1 MDTYNKFLEYYDDIV
16 RWINS
21 PLDDE
26 VEFLIE
32 DCIMEYK
39 PNSQTIL
46 EAACG
51 TWTVAFELKNRWYDV
66 SGFDINKKALDIAK
80 DKLWEKNVYHADM
93 INYDFNKK
101 FDIILCNYNS
111 ICHLLKWEDWKSFF
125 INTYNNLDKWWLFV
139 FDINTIFEFENITRD
154 FAQFYT
160 FWKDVVCLEMFKR
173 QKDSEKD
180 IDIPWIYYEWLIKIF
195 SHQDNDNFKLTKEV
209 VRENSFAIS
218 KIEKELSNIWF
229 KLVEKVDYHY
239 WKVTAESERV
249 YFICIK
255 K

>member
-21 PLDDE
+21 PLEDE
-26 VEFLIE
+26 VDFLIE

-39 PNSQTIL
+39 PNSKTIL

-51 TWTVAFELKNRWYDV
+51 TWTVAYELQKRWY
-66 SGFDINKKALDIAK
+66 SITGFDINKKALNIAWN
-80 DKLWEKNVYHADM
+80 KLWDKNVYHADM
-93 INYDFNKK
+93 TK
-101 FDIILCNYNS
+101 FDFKNHYDVILCNYNS
-111 ICHLLKWEDWKSFF
+111 ICHLLNWHDWQSFF
-125 INTYNNLDKWWLFV
+125 ANSYNNLKEWGLFV
-139 FDINTIFEFENITRD
+139 FDINTLFEFESIARD

-160 FWKDVVCLEMFKR
+160 FWDDVVCLEMFKR

-195 SHQDNDNFKLTKEV
+195 SKQENDVFKLTKEL

-218 KIEKELSNIWF
+218 KIEKELSSIGF
-229 KLVEKVDYHY
+229 KLLEKIDYHY
-239 WKVTAESERV
+239 WEVTAESERV
-249 YFICIK
+249 YFICLK